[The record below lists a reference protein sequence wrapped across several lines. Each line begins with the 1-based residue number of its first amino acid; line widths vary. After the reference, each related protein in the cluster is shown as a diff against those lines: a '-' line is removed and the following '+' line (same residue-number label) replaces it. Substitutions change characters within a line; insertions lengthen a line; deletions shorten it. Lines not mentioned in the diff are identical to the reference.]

1 MATAGMTLVVA
12 WAAAGAGQAV
22 PTQPAAATPTVTATV
37 VPTTTLVPPRTTT
50 TVKAAPT
57 TVTTTVSAKSTTT
70 TKPGPPTTTTT
81 TTTVSPAEVRAMEA
95 LANSVH
101 RTPPSNNSAL
111 IQALAPLQAMGY
123 TQQQALIVG
132 MGQFP
137 IAGQA
142 SWTDDWLEYRPTP
155 SPHNHEGIDLVAAM
169 GTPIRS
175 PIAGTLAYNDTDPD
189 GYGMTAIVTGPDK
202 TYYLLAHMS
211 ATVKTLSTGS
221 AVTQGEVVGFIGAS
235 GDATGPHLHFEIH
248 PKGGAGIDGKPMLD
262 GYVAAAIKAAP
273 ALIASIKDSSTT
285 TTTTTIA
292 STTPA
297 PVKVAQPVTKGALSQ
312 PIFTRPAA
320 ARSETLPTLTAL
332 GALLVCLDLAVMRYG
347 FRPRSGSAEHDPPAP
362 D

>member
-1 MATAGMTLVVA
+1 MTLLVA
-12 WAAAGAGQAV
+12 WASAGAGQAV
-22 PTQPAAATPTVTATV
+22 PTEPAATQPAAATPTVTATV
-37 VPTTTLVPPRTTT
+37 VPTTTLPPRTTST
-50 TVKAAPT
+50 TVKAATT

-81 TTTVSPAEVRAMEA
+81 TTTVSPAEVRGMQG

-142 SWTDDWLEYRPTP
+142 SWTDDWLEFRATP
-155 SPHNHEGIDLVAAM
+155 SPHNHEGIDLDAAM

-221 AVTQGEVVGFIGAS
+221 AVTEGEVVGFIGAT

-248 PKGGAGIDGKPMLD
+248 PNGGAGIDGKPILD
-262 GYVAAAIKAAP
+262 GYMAAAIKAAP
-273 ALIASIKDSSTT
+273 GLIASIKDSSTT
-285 TTTTTIA
+285 TTTTVA

-320 ARSETLPTLTAL
+320 ARSETVPALTAL